1 MITVYHITLFSNWP
15 SIKQC
20 GLIPQIGPNSQ
31 ALGETKPAIYLFPD
45 LESSNNAL
53 DNWFGDLYD
62 DDQDLIRLT
71 INCPNSLVHKSDVEY
86 EIVSYQTIPAK
97 YISQLHGTK
106 VPRL

>member
-1 MITVYHITLFSNWP
+1 MITVYRITLSSNWT
-15 SIKQC
+15 SIKQY
-20 GLIPQIGPNSQ
+20 GLIPQIGRNSQ
-31 ALGETKPAIYLFPD
+31 ALGETKPAIYLFPN

-97 YISQLHGTK
+97 YITK
-106 VPRL
+106 IEHV

>member
-15 SIKQC
+15 NIKQH

-45 LESSNNAL
+45 LKSSNNAL
-53 DNWFGDLYD
+53 DNWFGDLYN

-71 INCPNSLVHKSDVEY
+71 INCPNNLIQKSDAEY
-86 EIVSYQTIPAK
+86 ERVSYQTIPSN
-97 YISQLHGTK
+97 YITK
-106 VPRL
+106 VEHV